1 MSEKE
6 IYAKI
11 VEVIQEHEGA
21 DFSVSPEL
29 SLKDE
34 LGVDSVDLMEFII
47 DLEDTFAIEIPD
59 EQIDHFKN
67 ISDIVI
73 YIHGKLKKKDI

>member
-73 YIHGKLKKKDI
+73 YIHGKLKKQDI